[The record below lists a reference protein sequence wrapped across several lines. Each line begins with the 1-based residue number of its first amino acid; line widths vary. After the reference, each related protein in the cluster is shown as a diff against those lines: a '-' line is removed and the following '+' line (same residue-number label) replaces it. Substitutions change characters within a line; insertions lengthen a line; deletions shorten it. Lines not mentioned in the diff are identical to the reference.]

1 MKFCLRLHHT
11 GVNSY
16 IFLKDVKIYKFKAK
30 DSEINAAPICL
41 GNVLKDF
48 SVDTIKKIDYM
59 DMCIIFQ
66 LVMIVMIIMLF

>member
-66 LVMIVMIIMLF
+66 LVMIVMIFMLF

>member
-16 IFLKDVKIYKFKAK
+16 IFLKDVKIYKFRVK
-30 DSEINAAPICL
+30 DSEINAALIGL

-48 SVDTIKKIDYM
+48 SVDNIKKW
-59 DMCIIFQ
+59 IIWIC
-66 LVMIVMIIMLF
+66 LLFFS

>member
-48 SVDTIKKIDYM
+48 SVDTIKKIYYM

-66 LVMIVMIIMLF
+66 LVMIVMIFMLF

>member
-66 LVMIVMIIMLF
+66 LVMIVMMLMVF

>member
-48 SVDTIKKIDYM
+48 SVDTIKKIGYM

-66 LVMIVMIIMLF
+66 LVMIVMIFMLF